1 MVKKMKVGDTI
12 PDFTLRNQNKELVQ
26 LYDIKDKMILLSFHP
41 LAWTGVCA
49 KQMQSLE
56 ENFDEFEE
64 LDVVPLGISV
74 DSDPTKKAWAES
86 LGIENTMLLSDFWPH
101 GDLAKRLDIFD
112 EQKGVSKRVNI
123 LVAEN
128 KEILFMKIYE
138 MSVVPKLDEIT
149 EFIRKE
155 RRKGREI

>member
-1 MVKKMKVGDTI
+1 MKVGDVI
-12 PDFTLRNQNKELVQ
+12 QDFTLRNQNKEFFQ
-26 LYDIKDKMILLSFHP
+26 FYDIKDKLTLLSFHP

-56 ENFDEFEE
+56 ENFEE
-64 LDVVPLGISV
+64 LADLNVLPLGISV

-86 LGIENTMLLSDFWPH
+86 LGIKKTMLLSDFWPH
-101 GDLAKRLDIFD
+101 GDLAKKLGIFD
-112 EQKGVSKRVNI
+112 EKKGVAKRVNI

-138 MSVVPKLDEIT
+138 MSVVPNLDEIT

-155 RRKGREI
+155 RKKGREI

>member
-1 MVKKMKVGDTI
+1 MKVGDTI
-12 PDFTLRNQNKELVQ
+12 PDFTLRNQNKEFFQ
-26 LYDIKDKMILLSFHP
+26 FYDVKDKMILLSFHP

-56 ENFDEFEE
+56 ENFEELTE
-64 LDVVPLGISV
+64 LDVLPLGISV

-86 LGIENTMLLSDFWPH
+86 LGIEKTMLLSDFWPH
-101 GDLAKRLDIFD
+101 GDLAKKLGIFD
-112 EQKGVSKRVNI
+112 EKKGVSKRVNI

>member
-1 MVKKMKVGDTI
+1 MKVGEII
-12 PDFTLRNQNKELVQ
+12 PDFTLKNQNNEKFR
-26 LYDIKDKMILLSFHP
+26 LYDIKDKMVLLSFHP

-56 ENFDEFEE
+56 NNFDE
-64 LDVVPLGISV
+64 LSDLGILPVGISV
-74 DSDPTKKAWAES
+74 DSDPTKRAWAEE
-86 LGIENTMLLSDFWPH
+86 LGIEKTQLLADFCPH
-101 GDLAKRLDIFD
+101 GGLAKKIGILD

-138 MSVVPKLDEIT
+138 MSTVPNLDEVT
-149 EFIRKE
+149 EFVRKE
-155 RRKGREI
+155 RRKGREL

>member
-1 MVKKMKVGDTI
+1 MKVGDTV
-12 PDFTLRNQNKELVQ
+12 PDFTLRNQSKEFFQ
-26 LYDIKDKMILLSFHP
+26 LNNVKDKMVLLSFHP

-56 ENFDEFEE
+56 ENYDE
-64 LDVVPLGISV
+64 LTRLNVVPLGISV

-86 LGIENTMLLSDFWPH
+86 LGIEKTMLLSDFWPH
-101 GDLAKRLDIFD
+101 GDLAKKLGIFD
-112 EQKGVSKRVNI
+112 EEKGVSKRVNI
-123 LVAEN
+123 LLAEN

-138 MSVVPKLDEIT
+138 MSVVPNLDEIT
-149 EFIRKE
+149 DYIRKE